1 MRREL
6 TLSFGRDGEVVVD
19 LPAHAESWTPEAA
32 RRWLD
37 EQFVAND
44 CEPLRATG
52 KVLTVD
58 KLLAIAASVG
68 RRRFDDDPAF
78 GAAFANAA
86 VAALAKALVHIDVDA
101 GTINR

>member
-6 TLSFGRDGEVVVD
+6 TLSFGRDGDVVVD
-19 LPAHAESWTPEAA
+19 LPAGGQSWTPEAA

-37 EQFVAND
+37 EQFVANE

-68 RRRFDDDPAF
+68 RERFDSDEAF
-78 GAAFANAA
+78 SVAYANAA
-86 VAALAKALVHIDVDA
+86 LAAVARPVVHLDVDA
-101 GTINR
+101 GTINS

>member
-6 TLSFGRDGEVVVD
+6 TLSFGRDGDVVVD
-19 LPAHAESWTPEAA
+19 LPAGGEAWTPEAA
-32 RRWLD
+32 RHWLD
-37 EQFVAND
+37 EQFLANE

-68 RRRFDDDPAF
+68 RRRFDDD
-78 GAAFANAA
+78 AAFRVAYAYAA
-86 VAALAKALVHIDVDA
+86 VAALARPVVHLDVDA
-101 GTINR
+101 GTIRS

>member
-6 TLSFGRDGEVVVD
+6 RLNFGRDGEVVVD
-19 LPAHAESWTPEAA
+19 LPAGGEDWQPEAA

-37 EQFVAND
+37 EQFVANE

-68 RRRFDDDPAF
+68 RRRFDDDEGFRLAY
-78 GAAFANAA
+78 ANAA
-86 VAALAKALVHIDVDA
+86 VAALGRPVVHLDVDA
-101 GTINR
+101 GTISS

>member
-6 TLSFGRDGEVVVD
+6 RLDFGRDGETVVD
-19 LPAHAESWTPEAA
+19 LPVGGESWTPEAA

-37 EQFVAND
+37 EQFVANE

-68 RRRFDDDPAF
+68 RRRFEDDADFRVAY
-78 GAAFANAA
+78 ANAA
-86 VAALAKALVHIDVDA
+86 LAALARPLVHLDVDA
-101 GTINR
+101 GTINS